1 MTTSGGSTQRGFVA
15 GRRILGAQDANRGQ
29 VARLTFALVALLTAC
44 STTSGSLPAT
54 TTLPVSGT
62 LAPDPAS
69 NSTLIDNQSSSATLP
84 EQPVKLPSGPQPVGV
99 LSLSYIPLIAQ
110 SGPQD
115 DWPID
120 TVQARQRL
128 GIDSP
133 TSAPIDDAY
142 SEYAYNYSQ
151 LRSRIDA
158 MEPLVADALEAGT
171 RYHGYENPAAVAALD
186 YSIVGHLEFQMPIPL
201 STTRTYQDKP
211 LSDYLGLLNELDV
224 CDWVEQRGVREV
236 WIWSYFG
243 AGNKNVWESNL
254 SFSGGD
260 FSNSD
265 RDETDLPLCAHS
277 YTVYEYNYGRSEREA
292 VHDHMHQFESVFPLI
307 NGGEPFTRFSALTS
321 CGTTH
326 LPPNADQEY
335 QYDALSPASSDCE
348 SWSMSGPQP
357 GVPVD
362 ARTWSRAVPDG
373 NAELGYYVWWMQN
386 VPGLGNE
393 AGSQNWWVLIGDLDS
408 AYPLRDSF

>member
-1 MTTSGGSTQRGFVA
+1 MEF
-15 GRRILGAQDANRGQ
+15 
-29 VARLTFALVALLTAC
+29 
-44 STTSGSLPAT
+44 
-54 TTLPVSGT
+54 
-62 LAPDPAS
+62 
-69 NSTLIDNQSSSATLP
+69 
-84 EQPVKLPSGPQPVGV
+84 PSGPQTVGV

-110 SGPQD
+110 SGPEGN
-115 DWPID
+115 WPID

-158 MEPLVADALEAGT
+158 MEPLVVDALDAGT
-171 RYHGYENPAAVAALD
+171 RYHAYEDPAAVAALD
-186 YSIVGHLEFQMPIPL
+186 YSIVEHLEFRMPIPL

-211 LSDYLGLLNELDV
+211 LSDYLSLLNELDV

-243 AGNKNVWESNL
+243 AGNKSGWESNL

-265 RDETDLPLCAHS
+265 RDEADLPLCGHS

-307 NGGEPFTRFSALTS
+307 NEGEPFTRFSALTS

-326 LPPNADQEY
+326 LPPNAHQEY
-335 QYDALSPASSDCE
+335 QYDALSSVSSDCE
-348 SWSMSGPQP
+348 SWSMSGPQT

-373 NAELGYYVWWMQN
+373 NAELGYYVWWMQS
-386 VPGLGNE
+386 VPGLGND

-408 AYPLRDSF
+408 AYPLRDRF